1 MRSVLDLISVYVTTL
16 EKMKTDDVEG
26 RRLCLGDYET
36 IEEFYD
42 ACRKLHKDEEEP
54 IVWFIDLEAPDKY
67 EMFIKG
73 DYLDENLF
81 LLQDVDECEE
91 GVIAYLRYEQI
102 IDDVYI
108 DYARENYIGKFE
120 NDYDLG
126 KYLVEEYNT
135 LELSSEVEPFFD
147 YARYAYVFKMHNL
160 LDVELKYYYWK

>member
-54 IVWFIDLEAPDKY
+54 IFWFIDLEAPDKY

-81 LLQDVDECEE
+81 LLQDVDE
-91 GVIAYLRYEQI
+91 LRQS
-102 IDDVYI
+102 
-108 DYARENYIGKFE
+108 
-120 NDYDLG
+120 LLT
-126 KYLVEEYNT
+126 LVGDCP
-135 LELSSEVEPFFD
+135 VK
-147 YARYAYVFKMHNL
+147 RL
-160 LDVELKYYYWK
+160 LINGMCNSIKLK

>member
-1 MRSVLDLISVYVTTL
+1 MKSVLDLISVYVTTL

-54 IVWFIDLEAPDKY
+54 IFWFIDLEAPDKY

-120 NDYDLG
+120 DYYDLG
-126 KYLVEEYNT
+126 KHLVEECCT
-135 LELSSEVEPFFD
+135 LELSPQVEPFFN
-147 YARYAYVFKMHNL
+147 YAFYGQTVMMNNL
-160 LDVELKYYYWK
+160 LVLESNYYYWM

>member
-1 MRSVLDLISVYVTTL
+1 MKSALDLISVYVTTL

-36 IEEFYD
+36 IEEFYG

-54 IVWFIDLEAPDKY
+54 IFWFIDLEAPDKY

-135 LELSSEVEPFFD
+135 LELSSKVERFFD
-147 YARYAYVFKMHNL
+147 YARYAYVFKIHNL